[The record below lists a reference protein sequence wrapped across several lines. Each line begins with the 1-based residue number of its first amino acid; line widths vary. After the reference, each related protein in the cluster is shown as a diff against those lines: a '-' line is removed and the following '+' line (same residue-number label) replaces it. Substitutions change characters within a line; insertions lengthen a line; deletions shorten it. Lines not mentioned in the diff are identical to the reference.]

1 MKLWRIIL
9 CTTLFATLANAA
21 NNTAK
26 LVSSEDTQTST
37 TSNPPAT
44 QELLVVSNAWTRTSS
59 TPQNFTTVYMT
70 IQNNSVN
77 PCEIV
82 AVSSHMANS
91 IQIVQSFVDEDG
103 VSRSVV
109 LDKIIVPANSTIT
122 LQPSG
127 IHIVLYKLKTPI
139 KVGMTVPIS
148 LYLKDGRVFQISASA
163 KNQQ

>member
-1 MKLWRIIL
+1 MKIWAIIL
-9 CTTLFATLANAA
+9 CTILFAAFANAS
-21 NNTAK
+21 NNIVNLIPLK
-26 LVSSEDTQTST
+26 ETQST
-37 TSNPPAT
+37 PTPTPT
-44 QELLVVSNAWTRTSS
+44 PQQQFVVSDAWTRTSS

-103 VSRSVV
+103 VSKSAV
-109 LDKIIVPANSTIT
+109 LDKILIPANSTIT

-127 IHIVLYKLKTPI
+127 IHIVLYKLKTSI
-139 KVGMTVPIS
+139 KIGMKVPVS
-148 LYLKDGRVFQISASA
+148 LYLKDGRIFRVSATVT
-163 KNQQ
+163 NQQ